1 MTGAFRP
8 GGEDATHPAA
18 TEGTALSV
26 NRLLRTATQWR
37 TALTPTSTIALV
49 GAAGTAIVVALVV
62 AASHAGV
69 PQAVQLPKW
78 LGAWPT
84 GGSYRPV
91 SGAMTLAVVA
101 ALCVVWVHLART
113 WLQGASLP
121 RVRSILLVSL
131 AWAVPFSLSGPIGSL
146 DVQSYAAVGR
156 LAQVG
161 MDPYR
166 YGPMWLHGPFAAA
179 VSPEW
184 SYTPTPYGPLQ
195 VSMLREIAVAAGSHV
210 GLAVL
215 MIRAVAIVG
224 LAVAVVLAMHAAAVR
239 ERAWVLLLVA
249 LNPLVLV
256 HVVSGAHLDILVG
269 ALALAVVMLVRKG
282 HSTWAMAAAVAACMI
297 KLPGLF
303 LVGYV
308 GLDVLRRTDTSQL
321 RMRLAQVL
329 GAAAAVVL
337 ATVAFV
343 PDAFGWIRALSVPGT
358 ITSGL
363 APSTWVSWLL
373 EYAGGVSDAHATM
386 VARVL
391 VAMAGGLVAARLLWH
406 ATEGPE
412 RSAYFGVGWGLLA
425 IAFSGPTAYPWY
437 ITWGLF
443 VAAVGSRARGRFALL
458 AISVMYAL
466 LGAWGGGAIGM
477 VTMLGSLAVAGVFL
491 WRTVRT
497 LVAVQSPASALAAAT
512 V

>member
-1 MTGAFRP
+1 
-8 GGEDATHPAA
+8 
-18 TEGTALSV
+18 LSV

-37 TALTPTSTIALV
+37 TVLTPTSTVAAI
-49 GAAGTAIVVALVV
+49 GAAGTAIVLALVV

-69 PQAVQLPKW
+69 PQQVQLPTW

-84 GGSYRPV
+84 GNSYRPA
-91 SGAMTLAVVA
+91 SGALVLAVVA

-113 WLQGASLP
+113 WLHGARVP

-131 AWAVPFSLSGPIGSL
+131 AWAAPFTLAGPIGSL

-166 YGPMWLHGPFAAA
+166 YGPMWLHGPFANA

-184 SYTPTPYGPLQ
+184 SYTPSPYGPLQ
-195 VSMLREIAVAAGSHV
+195 ISLLREIAVAAGGHV
-210 GLAVL
+210 GLSVL
-215 MIRAVAIVG
+215 LIRAVAVVA
-224 LAVAVVLAMHAAAVR
+224 LAAAVVLAMHAAPVQ

-256 HVVSGAHLDILVG
+256 HVVSGAHLDVVVG
-269 ALALAVVMLVRKG
+269 ALALAVLLLVRKG
-282 HSTWAMAAAVAACMI
+282 HPTIAMIAAVAACMI

-321 RMRLAQVL
+321 RARLAQVV

-337 ATVAFV
+337 ATVALV
-343 PDAFGWIRALSVPGT
+343 PDAFGWVRALSVPGS
-358 ITSGL
+358 IRSGL
-363 APSTWVSWLL
+363 APSTWVSWLF
-373 EYAGGVSDAHATM
+373 EYAGGLSAEHATTI
-386 VARVL
+386 ARL
-391 VAMAGGLVAARLLWH
+391 LTALAGGLVAARLLWH
-406 ATEGPE
+406 STEGPE
-412 RSAYFGVGWGLLA
+412 RSAYFGVGWGLVA

-437 ITWGLF
+437 LTWGLF
-443 VAAVGSRARGRFALL
+443 AAAIGSRARGRLLLL
-458 AISVMYAL
+458 ALSVMYAL
-466 LGAWGGGAIGM
+466 LGAYGGGRIGIVAM
-477 VTMLGSLAVAGVFL
+477 VGCFAVAGL
-491 WRTVRT
+491 AMWRTARALGAIET
-497 LVAVQSPASALAAAT
+497 PAPALTPAT
-512 V
+512 A

>member
-1 MTGAFRP
+1 M
-8 GGEDATHPAA
+8 
-18 TEGTALSV
+18 SV

-37 TALTPTSTIALV
+37 TVLTPTSTVALI
-49 GAAGTAIVVALVV
+49 GAAGTAIVLALVV

-69 PQAVQLPKW
+69 PQEVELPTW

-84 GGSYRPV
+84 GSDYRPA
-91 SGAMTLAVVA
+91 SGALVLGVVA
-101 ALCVVWVHLART
+101 ALCVVWVHLVRT
-113 WLQGASLP
+113 WLQGARVP

-131 AWAVPFSLSGPIGSL
+131 AWVAPFTLAGPIGSL

-184 SYTPTPYGPLQ
+184 SYTPSPYGPLQ
-195 VSMLREIAVAAGSHV
+195 ISLLREIAVAAGSHV

-215 MIRAVAIVG
+215 LIRAVAVVG
-224 LAVAVVLAMHAAAVR
+224 LAAAVVLAMHAAPVR

-249 LNPLVLV
+249 LNPVVLV

-269 ALALAVVMLVRKG
+269 ALAIAVVLLVRKG
-282 HSTWAMAAAVAACMI
+282 HPNLAMLAAVAACMI

-308 GLDVLRRTDTSQL
+308 GLDVLRRSDTSQL
-321 RMRLAQVL
+321 RTRLAQVL
-329 GAAAAVVL
+329 GVAAAVVM
-337 ATVAFV
+337 ATVALV
-343 PDAFGWIRALSVPGT
+343 PDAFGWVRALSVPGS
-358 ITSGL
+358 IRSGL
-363 APSTWVSWLL
+363 APSTWVSWLF
-373 EYAGGVSDAHATM
+373 EYGVGLNYAHATTI
-386 VARVL
+386 ARVL
-391 VAMAGGLVAARLLWH
+391 TALAGGLLAARLLWH

-437 ITWGLF
+437 LTWGLF
-443 VAAVGSRARGRFALL
+443 VAAVGSRARGRVVLL

-466 LGAWGGGAIGM
+466 LGAYGGGRIG
-477 VTMLGSLAVAGVFL
+477 VVAMLACFAVAGL
-491 WRTVRT
+491 AMWRVART
-497 LVAVQSPASALAAAT
+497 LVAIERPATALAPATAA